1 MKEVLITDADD
12 MGSILGSRRS
22 LGEGNGY
29 PTSVLLPR
37 EFYGQR
43 SLVGYSP
50 WDCKESDTPERLIH
64 TNTHAY

>member
-1 MKEVLITDADD
+1 MGESFLRYMKEVLITDADD

-29 PTSVLLPR
+29 PASVLLPR

-43 SLVGYSP
+43 NLVGYSP
-50 WDCKESDTPERLIH
+50 WDCRVGHK
-64 TNTHAY
+64 